1 MKPVIFLD
9 IDGVLHPY
17 RSKKKDVP
25 YQKDLHKKMARI
37 KNNPAIEKLSE
48 KMVNQFMSTF
58 DADACSYI
66 RKLQEEF
73 DAQIVVTSSWRVYYN
88 FEALQAIFAL
98 FDIQIH
104 DLLPMGF
111 PRSDQIKAYARNHH
125 LSGYAA
131 IDDMDMS
138 KPLASHFVH
147 TDNVMNEAD
156 YQKARRILAR

>member
-17 RSKKKDVP
+17 HSAKKDVP
-25 YQKDLHKKMARI
+25 YIEGLHTKMAQI
-37 KNNPAIEKLSE
+37 KNNPAIVKLSE

-58 DADACSYI
+58 DEEACAYI

-73 DAQIVVTSSWRVYYN
+73 DAQIVITSSWRVYYN
-88 FEALQAIFAL
+88 FEALQAIFSL

-111 PRSDQIKAYARNHH
+111 PRSDQINAYVRNHH
-125 LSGYAA
+125 LTSYVA

-138 KPLASHFVH
+138 KPLAEHFVY
-147 TDNVMNEAD
+147 TDNVMNEED
-156 YQKARRILAR
+156 YQKARRILSR